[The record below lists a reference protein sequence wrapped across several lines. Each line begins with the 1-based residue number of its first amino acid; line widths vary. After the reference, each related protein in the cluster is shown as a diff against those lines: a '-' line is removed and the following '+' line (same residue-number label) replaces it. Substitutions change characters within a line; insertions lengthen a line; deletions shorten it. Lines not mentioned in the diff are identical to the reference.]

1 MALTHIPSDGIAQA
15 RSTTVRTHRL
25 VERAALR
32 SCTRSLLREL
42 DERHDHTV
50 GADARAAVV
59 VRMQELRDEL
69 VEALRG
75 DPAAIEAL
83 SVKGCGPLRV

>member
-1 MALTHIPSDGIAQA
+1 MAATLISTDVARA
-15 RSTTVRTHRL
+15 RSNAAHIHRL

-42 DERHDHTV
+42 DEQHDHTL

-59 VRMQELRDEL
+59 RRMQELRVEL

-83 SVKGCGPLRV
+83 SVKGCDPLPE

>member
-1 MALTHIPSDGIAQA
+1 MALTHVPTDGILQP
-15 RSTTVRTHRL
+15 RSTTARTHGL

-42 DERHDHTV
+42 DERHDHTI

-59 VRMQELRDEL
+59 LRMQELRDEL

-75 DPAAIEAL
+75 DPDAIEAL
-83 SVKGCGPLRV
+83 SVKGCDPLRM